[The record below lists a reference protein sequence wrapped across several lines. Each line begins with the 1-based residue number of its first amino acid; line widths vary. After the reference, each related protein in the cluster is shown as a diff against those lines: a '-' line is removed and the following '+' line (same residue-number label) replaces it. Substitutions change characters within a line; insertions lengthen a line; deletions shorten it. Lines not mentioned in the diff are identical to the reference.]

1 MSHCDRRTFLRNT
14 IIGASGSLLA
24 THAFA
29 HTVSLQTEK
38 TMKKFI
44 RRKLGRTGIV
54 LPIVSM
60 GVMRADNPALVRAA
74 LRAGVV
80 HLDTAHGYMR
90 GKNEEM
96 LGEVLKDYPRDSFVI
111 STKLPPAG
119 RDEMLANMDLSLQRL
134 KMDHVDILYLHGP
147 DSKDPVLDPENIEVL
162 KGIKASGETKFLG
175 VSTHRNE
182 PEVIQAAIDAGIYD
196 VVLTAINFKQD
207 HFADVRDAIA
217 KAAKAGLG
225 VVAMKTM
232 AGGFLD
238 RERTKPVNCT
248 AALKWVLQ
256 DENVTTAI
264 PGVTTFDML
273 AENVRVNEDL
283 SMTDR
288 EKADL
293 AYAGSESG
301 LYCQGCNE
309 CLKDCRKGLPI
320 PDMMRAYMYTYG
332 YGSPALGREVL
343 ETLNVQADPC
353 RDCTTCPV
361 VCSKGFNIH
370 EKIADVSRLRNVPE
384 EFLA

>member
-1 MSHCDRRTFLRNT
+1 MNHLNRRTFLRNT
-14 IIGASGSLLA
+14 FIGASGAFLA
-24 THAFA
+24 APALAREASRQAEPAPTK
-29 HTVSLQTEK
+29 L
-38 TMKKFI
+38 I

-60 GVMRADNPALVRAA
+60 GVMRADNPALVKAA
-74 LRAGVV
+74 LKAGVV

-96 LGEVLKDYPRDSFVI
+96 LGELLKDYPRDSFVI

-119 RDEMLANMDLSLQRL
+119 RDQMLADMDLSLQRL

-147 DSKDPVLDPENIEVL
+147 DSKGAVLDSENIEVL
-162 KGIKASGETKFLG
+162 KRLKASAKTRFLG

-207 HFADVRDAIA
+207 HYADVRAAIA
-217 KAAKAGLG
+217 RAAKAGLG

-238 RERTKPVNCT
+238 KERTKPVNCT

-273 AENVRVNEDL
+273 AENIRVNESL
-283 SMTDR
+283 TMTDK

-293 AYAGSESG
+293 AYAGTEMG
-301 LYCQGCNE
+301 LYCQGCE
-309 CLKDCRKGLPI
+309 GCAGTCQKGLPI

-332 YGSPALGREVL
+332 YGSPALGRDL
-343 ETLNVQADPC
+343 LQALNVQAEPC
-353 RDCTTCPV
+353 RDCGACPV
-361 VCSKGFNIH
+361 VCSKGFNVH